1 MAIGRTRR
9 ELLKDSAALACLVG
23 TFGSATWPI
32 AAYGSQEA
40 TKQLGPEEKRK
51 LKEELQR
58 ELERRVY
65 SVDEGLFKK
74 VNRAADPNNLI
85 GHERSHVPKIIAPS
99 KVRRLERFP
108 VKVEVG
114 PEELHEMSA
123 FHYVDWM
130 SLNVEDVQVGFT
142 SLAPIFCTP
151 VVVFELTLEQSVTLA
166 AQEHC
171 NLHGTWQS
179 EPVVVEVA

>member
-23 TFGSATWPI
+23 MFGSATWPI
-32 AAYGSQEA
+32 AAYGSEEA
-40 TKQLGPEEKRK
+40 MKLDPEERQK
-51 LKEELQR
+51 LKAELQR

-65 SVDEGLFKK
+65 SVDEALFKK
-74 VNRAADPNNLI
+74 INRAADPDNLV
-85 GHERSHVPKIIAPS
+85 GHERSHVPKITAPS

-114 PEELHEMSA
+114 PEEIHEMSA

-130 SLNVEDVQVGFT
+130 SLNVEKVQVGFT

-151 VVVFELTLEQSVTLA
+151 VVVFELTLEESATLTA
-166 AQEHC
+166 HEHC

-179 EPVVVEVA
+179 QPVVVEVG

>member
-1 MAIGRTRR
+1 MATGRTRR
-9 ELLKDSAALACLVG
+9 AFLEDSAALACLVG
-23 TFGSATWPI
+23 TFGSMAWPI
-32 AAYGSQEA
+32 ATYSSEEA
-40 TKQLGPEEKRK
+40 TKQLDAQEKQK

-65 SVDEGLFKK
+65 SVDEALFKK
-74 VNRAADPNNLI
+74 VNRAADPGNLV

-114 PEELHEMSA
+114 PEEIHEMSA
-123 FHYVDWM
+123 FHYVDWI
-130 SLNVEDVQVGFT
+130 SIHVEKVQVAFT

-151 VVVFELTLEQSVTLA
+151 VVTFELVLEQSATLTS
-166 AQEHC
+166 QEHC

-179 EPVVVEVA
+179 ESVVVEVG